1 MKKAAPLCKCG
12 HARDW
17 HHDDELWNY
26 IAQVC
31 DVDGCPCLDFWE
43 GGVMFDFN
51 IDSIS
56 DFGDIAGY
64 AHIWL
69 VEFGDWTQRLVV
81 ADDDSCED
89 FCILEAK

>member
-1 MKKAAPLCKCG
+1 M
-12 HARDW
+12 
-17 HHDDELWNY
+17 
-26 IAQVC
+26 
-31 DVDGCPCLDFWE
+31 
-43 GGVMFDFN
+43 MFDFN